1 MIRNIIFDMG
11 GVIVDV
17 YRDRAI
23 HNFEAIGVGNADEL
37 IGAYHHKGIF
47 FEFEN
52 GSIDTV
58 EFCRLLCKQTDKEI
72 PCEEIECAWRSII
85 DPPLQYK
92 LDYLQE
98 LRKTHKVFMLSN
110 NNPIIMNWACSSG
123 FTESGNA
130 LSDYF
135 DKMYISYQM
144 KCTKPNLKIY
154 KMMIE
159 DVKINP
165 SESLFIDDSERN
177 INAAKECGLQVCLVQ
192 NSTDW
197 RNAITSILAAFREIN
212 I

>member
-1 MIRNIIFDMG
+1 MG

-37 IGAYHHKGIF
+37 IGTYHHKGIF
-47 FEFEN
+47 IEFEN

-58 EFCRLLCKQTDKEI
+58 EFCRLLCKQSDKEI
-72 PCEEIECAWRSII
+72 PREAIEYAWRSII

-110 NNPIIMNWACSSG
+110 NNPIIMDWSCSPG
-123 FTESGNA
+123 FTKSGNA

-144 KCTKPNLKIY
+144 NCTKPNLKIF

-159 DVKINP
+159 DAKINP

-177 INAAKECGLQVCLVQ
+177 INAAKECGLQVCIVQ

-197 RNAITSILAAFREIN
+197 RDTIASILVTFR
-212 I
+212 